1 MECNYTTYDR
11 IIYHI
16 VPLKRQDLPEAIK
29 IIKDQ
34 TLQDLVDFCKEK
46 GIISKSQGETIIDFV
61 LMWEDLDGN
70 YYEEDEK
77 RLLRFYEAIG
87 IEEYMVRD

>member
-16 VPLKRQDLPEAIK
+16 VPLQQQDLPEAIK

-46 GIISKSQGETIIDFV
+46 DIISKSQGETIIDFI

-70 YYEEDEK
+70 YYEENEE
-77 RLLRFYEAIG
+77 RLIQFYEAIG